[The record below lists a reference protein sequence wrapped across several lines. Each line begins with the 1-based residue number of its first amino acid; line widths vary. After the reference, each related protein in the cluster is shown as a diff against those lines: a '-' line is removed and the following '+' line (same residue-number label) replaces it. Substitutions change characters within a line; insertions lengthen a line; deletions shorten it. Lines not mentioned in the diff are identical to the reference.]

1 MEKPRAP
8 RRRPPAVSIVVLIF
22 LLNVLLATFTLI
34 LMLYELGVLGVPDP
48 LGVLKALGGTY
59 QGLLQLGRIVV
70 ETGLIVIFVVATIG
84 LYQLRRWAWTLAMLM
99 LGIGLAVN
107 LLNFL
112 RGDPD
117 YVLMVARVVAVILL
131 DQEPVRFAFGTKAGA
146 HE

>member
-22 LLNVLLATFTLI
+22 ILNIIFAIFTGV

-48 LGVLKALGGTY
+48 LGVLQALGGTY
-59 QGLLQLGRIVV
+59 QGLIQLARIVI
-70 ETGLIVIFVVATIG
+70 ETVLIFIIIVATIG
-84 LYQLRRWAWTLAMLM
+84 LYQLRRWAWTLAMLL
-99 LGIGLAVN
+99 LGVGLAVN

-117 YVLMVARVVAVILL
+117 YVLMLVRVVAVILL
-131 DQEPVRFAFGTKAGA
+131 DQEPVRFAFSTKAGA
-146 HE
+146 YE

>member
-1 MEKPRAP
+1 
-8 RRRPPAVSIVVLIF
+8 LIF
-22 LLNVLLATFTLI
+22 LLNVLLAIFTWI
-34 LMLYELGVLGVPDP
+34 LMLYELGVFGVPDP
-48 LGVLKALGGTY
+48 LGVLQALGGTY
-59 QGLLQLGRIVV
+59 QGLLQLGRIVI
-70 ETGLIVIFVVATIG
+70 ETALIVTFVVAMIG

-112 RGDPD
+112 RDDPD

-131 DQEPVRFAFGTKAGA
+131 DQEPVRFAFGTKVGA